1 MEIRLLYKMK
11 GRLSIWKGFLEN
23 VVVVCAVSNWQCQGS
38 GCGAEEKRLVIRD
51 LQSIKESTI
60 ELCR

>member
-1 MEIRLLYKMK
+1 MK